1 MKNGSAIP
9 YNFACKN
16 LKRQHRRFQVEEGDH
31 ISMLNA
37 FEAFEECER
46 DRKFTNKRFLN
57 HRALV
62 RVGQIRAQLAK
73 FIGRWKIEE
82 TSARENVFPV
92 LKVDF
97 FFY

>member
-1 MKNGSAIP
+1 
-9 YNFACKN
+9 
-16 LKRQHRRFQVEEGDH
+16 
-31 ISMLNA
+31 MLNA

-97 FFY
+97 FLSGILFNVNF

>member
-1 MKNGSAIP
+1 
-9 YNFACKN
+9 
-16 LKRQHRRFQVEEGDH
+16 
-31 ISMLNA
+31 MLNA

-97 FFY
+97 FYLDLFKSKFSSVSLPDFLQMLQFYELMDYMKR